1 MFFYVAFFRKLIRA
15 FSFSVIIGGKSQKIQ
30 VVKSMLIA
38 GGGIAGLATA
48 LALARQG
55 TSSTVLEQS
64 ESFAE
69 IGAGIQLGPNAL
81 RALAALGLREALAP
95 LAFWPESL
103 VIRDALSGA
112 RLHGLSLGA
121 AFEKR
126 FRERYACVHRGDLL
140 KILLDA
146 CRDHPKIRL
155 CSASSLVSVSS
166 DTYRVT
172 LTDSLGQQYEGT
184 GLIGADGLWSTIRK
198 SIYGEQA
205 PRFSGDIA
213 LRALIPN
220 TLGRRN
226 VSLWLGPQLH
236 VVAYPVK
243 AGALLNIVAIC
254 EYQEG
259 RSFRGWDEAVP
270 ADLVKKFGGH
280 HPLLNNLLAE
290 VPHWS
295 AWALHDRDPIQ
306 VWAKGRT
313 VLLGDAAHPCL
324 QYLAQGACLALEDA
338 VAIAKQVAAA
348 KSHHPGSEHFNPED
362 AFSAFSQER
371 QARGA
376 RMIRTAR
383 RMGQLYHASGFA
395 RSIRNLG
402 MQVTPPWLSRES
414 MAWIYEV

>member
-1 MFFYVAFFRKLIRA
+1 
-15 FSFSVIIGGKSQKIQ
+15 
-30 VVKSMLIA
+30 MLIA

-55 TSSTVLEQS
+55 ISSTVLEQG
-64 ESFAE
+64 ENFAE

-81 RALAALGLREALAP
+81 RALAALGLREALA
-95 LAFWPESL
+95 LQAFWPESI
-103 VIRDALSGA
+103 VMRDALSGA
-112 RLHGLSLGA
+112 SLHGLTLGPS
-121 AFEKR
+121 FQRR
-126 FRERYACVHRGDLL
+126 FRERYACVHRADLL

-146 CRDHPKIRL
+146 CRDQGEIRL
-155 CSASSLVSVSS
+155 CSASSLVSISS
-166 DTYRVT
+166 DTHGVT
-172 LTDSLGQQYEGT
+172 VTDSQGRRYEST
-184 GLIGADGLWSTIRK
+184 GLIGADGLWSTVRK
-198 SIYGEQA
+198 SLYDEQA

-220 TLGRRN
+220 KLGSRN

-243 AGALLNIVAIC
+243 AGNLLNIVAIC
-254 EYQEG
+254 EYREG
-259 RSFRGWDEAVP
+259 GSFHGWDEVVP
-270 ADLVKKFGGH
+270 EGLIKKFAGH
-280 HPLLNNLLAE
+280 HPLLNSLLAE
-290 VPHWS
+290 VPRWS
-295 AWALHDRDPIQ
+295 AWALHDRNPIRA
-306 VWAKGRT
+306 WAKGRT

-338 VAIAKQVAAA
+338 VAIAEHVAAA
-348 KSHHPGSEHFNPED
+348 KSDHPGSERFNPED
-362 AFSAFSQER
+362 AFTAFSEER

-383 RMGQLYHASGFA
+383 RMGQLYHAAGLA

-402 MQVTPPWLSRES
+402 MQVTPSWLSRES